1 MNLTYVDLFQ
11 QGKTNT
17 DDDNGNGSVASYGF
31 GGDFLLCGDG
41 VVKRAKTLAR
51 MIVLV
56 KTVYMIVILMMM
68 NQCHQ

>member
-1 MNLTYVDLFQ
+1 MNLTDVNLFQ

-17 DDDNGNGSVASYGF
+17 DDDNGPVTSYGF